1 MDTEKIINEWF
12 YRLPNGYANYPYSD
26 KELAVLHEVLD
37 ANGLSLD
44 SPQEIRQTKVQRL
57 IEQDVKADVNDVASL
72 LFSADLD
79 QESLLEIQELII
91 QVGFKKTILPYLASK
106 GITGNAYQIGNDAVR
121 IVFNLISAMPD
132 IDNVLKYFSSPKDL
146 TWNEETGRGDIQ
158 TASGLPKDAI
168 LSLMTIQPGADIG
181 GNATGPGEIALALLF
196 GNVTNKTDGGGDLD
210 INGQTLEVKGKDA
223 RLGAQSR
230 GKRKLE
236 STFLGFLLENAVAS
250 GRITEEDYEEFIND
264 SDHNNIS
271 IAIRD
276 AYELLV
282 TDKESERT
290 FLEAIQKGIAA
301 IFFENKE
308 VTKKYFDDTSDFKN
322 VEQVKKQL
330 TKINLEAYM
339 DKINTDM
346 ILFHNFRKSQTRPSN
361 DLRFAIVNKDDIDD
375 VVEAG
380 TINLG
385 SFKTEGSFFWDNTNP
400 SVKLKL

>member
-1 MDTEKIINEWF
+1 M
-12 YRLPNGYANYPYSD
+12 L
-26 KELAVLHEVLD
+26 
-37 ANGLSLD
+37 
-44 SPQEIRQTKVQRL
+44 
-57 IEQDVKADVNDVASL
+57 NDVASL